1 MSRKAKK
8 TGRER
13 TPAVAVLSPE
23 NQAQAAERTQCRME
37 ELAERIRANILATD
51 PKQLIS
57 YLWTLAL
64 RATNEDDDSR
74 QERAQRI
81 QVLQL
86 ALEYFHATLSC
97 FEPAHEEGALDEKS
111 AGELI
116 ELCGQLRTV
125 AQYFA
130 IVSTPHTGEGVYGP
144 STGKIEL
151 FAKTS
156 WVSLRGHRYQV
167 LEGEFFRF
175 TLSPHEVAL
184 RQAYGVG
191 ADAIAEGLQQITL
204 SMMLGHAKAMETLAA
219 SAATADALV
228 AEHGILPEDAAERV
242 HQLEPEMM
250 ERAHAAYIDLFWG
263 GICNLSTKTNLPEAL
278 LEDLAFERGTNTE
291 FFGLGAFCGT
301 PYRTL
306 PARVR
311 PAVKLDDGYYA
322 IDVSFIRDS
331 AYRAIRWGLQERL
344 PADRQRWKVAQQRM
358 SEEAFERIF
367 TAQLRGARVF
377 KEVFYQHP
385 ETGRWVE
392 NDVLILI
399 DDVLVQL
406 EAKAGAMPMHSP
418 ATNFTNHVRA
428 VQQLVTDAYK
438 QSKRFFEYAAS
449 AEEVPL
455 FRLYE
460 GRYEEVVRLRL
471 ADYRVCVP
479 IGLTVE
485 AFTPFSAMCKEL
497 PEVQPILDLHPFV
510 SLSIDDLF
518 VITKLLPRSGEFFHY
533 LSVRQQA
540 AGIRDAML
548 FDEIDHLGFYAKN
561 GRFGDELQRLRREAD
576 EVVMNGLSDVIDE
589 YFSDDEWVAR
599 DRPTQRA
606 PAEFSGLCAA
616 LDDARKAGWLQAQA
630 YLLDFDAVERNLLG
644 GLLRELSPDVAR
656 NAESLAMFT
665 VREQPTALLLRLE
678 GMPESDEDLA
688 FQAEAFSIGCGDVA
702 VQCFVVTYNLSLE
715 IMDAYGQLIS
725 APPVGSERRAQ
736 AEERSIEL
744 MARVLPLRAQQPKL
758 TKRPRPNEPCWCGS
772 GAKYKKCHR
781 GADGAAK
788 P

>member
-1 MSRKAKK
+1 MRRKVKK
-8 TGRER
+8 PVRER
-13 TPAVAVLSPE
+13 LPAIAVLSPE
-23 NQAQAAERTQCRME
+23 RQARAAEGAQRQME
-37 ELAERIRANILATD
+37 ELADRIRANILATD
-51 PKQLIS
+51 PKQLIG

-64 RATNEDDDSR
+64 RATNEPDDSR
-74 QERAQRI
+74 QERAQRL

-97 FEPAHEEGALDEKS
+97 FESPHEEGGLSEKS

-116 ELCGQLRTV
+116 ELCRQLRS
-125 AQYFA
+125 AAHYYA
-130 IVSTPHTGEGVYGP
+130 IVSTPHTGQGVYGP
-144 STGKIEL
+144 ATGKVEL
-151 FAKTS
+151 YAKTS

-191 ADAIAEGLQQITL
+191 AVEIAEGIQQITL
-204 SMMLGHAKAMETLAA
+204 SIMLGQGKAMEILAD
-219 SAATADALV
+219 SAAKADALV
-228 AEHGILPEDAAERV
+228 AEHGIPQEDVAERV

-250 ERAHAAYIDLFWG
+250 ERSRAAYIDLFWG

-278 LEDLAFERGTNTE
+278 LEDLAFMRGTNAE
-291 FFGLGAFCGT
+291 FFAPGAFCGT

-306 PARVR
+306 PARVK

-322 IDVSFIRDS
+322 IDVSFIRDT
-331 AYRAIRWGLQERL
+331 AYRAIQWGLQERL

-358 SEEAFERIF
+358 SEDAFEQIF
-367 TAQLRGARVF
+367 AAQLRGARVF
-377 KEVFYQHP
+377 KEVYYQHP

-406 EAKAGAMPMHSP
+406 EVKAGAMPMHNP
-418 ATNFTNHVRA
+418 ATDFTNHVRA
-428 VQQLVTDAYK
+428 VQQLVTDAYR

-455 FRLYE
+455 FRLHD
-460 GRYEEVVRLRL
+460 GGFEEVVRLRL
-471 ADYRVCVP
+471 ADYRVCIPV
-479 IGLTVE
+479 GLTVE

-497 PEVQPILDLHPFV
+497 PEVQPILGQHPFV

-518 VITKLLPRSGEFFHY
+518 VIAKLLPRSGELFHY
-533 LSVRQQA
+533 LSVRHQA
-540 AGIRDAML
+540 AGIRDAMV

-561 GRFGDELQRLRREAD
+561 GRFADELRRLRREAD
-576 EVVMNGLSDVIDE
+576 EVVMNGLSDIIDE
-589 YFSDDEWVAR
+589 HFSDDEWTQR

-606 PAEFSGLCAA
+606 PAEFSNLCTAI
-616 LDDARKAGWLQAQA
+616 DNARKEGWLRAQA
-630 YLLDFDAVERNLLG
+630 CLLDFNAAERNMLG

-656 NAESLAMFT
+656 NAERLAMFT

-678 GMPESDEDLA
+678 GMPDSSEDLA
-688 FQAEAFSIGCGDVA
+688 RQAEAFSIGCGDVA
-702 VQCFVVTYNLSLE
+702 VQCFVVTYNRALD
-715 IMDAYGQLIS
+715 IVDAYGQMIV
-725 APPVGSERRAQ
+725 APPVESESWRQ

-744 MARVLPLRAQQPKL
+744 MARVQPIRASPPKSS
-758 TKRPRPNEPCWCGS
+758 KRPRPNEPCWCGS
-772 GAKYKKCHR
+772 GAKYKKCHQ
-781 GADGAAK
+781 GADHAANR
-788 P
+788 